1 MRLLYF
7 VLYISFQYALRLFFI
22 RTRTVNSP
30 REWFGRTIYVSN
42 HPASFM
48 DPLVVAALNRPIVFF
63 MTRSDVFTTI
73 SKPILWT
80 AHMLPIYRQQDGG
93 DTKDR
98 NKDTFRKSTE
108 ILKFGRNIL
117 IFGEGFTDDT
127 FIRRLKPVKKG
138 AARMGFGALEAMN
151 WSKKVY
157 IAAVGN
163 NYTEPSLM
171 RSELLIATSDKI
183 CLNDYREMY
192 EENHTHA
199 INEITRIIEEQL
211 KEQIT
216 HVENKEWS
224 HFHEQ
229 IMMITRK
236 GMNAQCHDD
245 SIPLEKRWAY
255 SRKLASWLNEKEEL
269 DSDLSALMSDLDQYF
284 RLLKKMKV
292 QDELVY
298 LKSHGKLNRSA
309 EIIKMILLLPFALL
323 GMLHLGHLYLF
334 IKRFVE
340 NSFKRRVFWSSTK
353 MVVGMIVMGLV
364 NLPFIWI
371 FHAFVYDNW
380 AIAIAYY
387 LSIGLF
393 GLAAYEWV
401 RSIKTFLA
409 KGRVQKA
416 DISLIIDKRS
426 SLESSI
432 ERLVPVK

>member
-7 VLYISFQYALRLFFI
+7 ILYISFQYALRLFFK
-22 RTRTVNSP
+22 RTRTINSP

-48 DPLVVAALNRPIVFF
+48 DPLVVAAFNRPIVFF
-63 MTRSDVFTTI
+63 MTRSDVFNTI

-108 ILKFGRNIL
+108 ILKYGRNIL

-138 AARMGFGALEAMN
+138 AARMGFGALEAIN

-163 NYTEPSLM
+163 NYTDPELM
-171 RSELLIATSDKI
+171 RSELLISTSDKI

-192 EENHTHA
+192 LDNHTQA
-199 INEITRIIEEQL
+199 INEVTRIIEERL

-216 HVENKEWS
+216 HIENKDWA

-245 SIPLEKRWAY
+245 SIPLEKRWNY
-255 SRKLASWLNEKEEL
+255 SRKLALWLNEKEEL
-269 DSDLSALMSDLDQYF
+269 NVEQEELKNDLDHYF
-284 RLLKKMKV
+284 RLLKKMKLKDDNV
-292 QDELVY
+292 F
-298 LKSHGKLNRSA
+298 LKSRGQLNRGK
-309 EIIKMILLLPFALL
+309 EILKMILLFPVALL
-323 GMLHLGHLYLF
+323 GLLHLGHLYLF
-334 IKRFVE
+334 IKRFVQ
-340 NSFKRRVFWSSTK
+340 NSFKRKVFWSSTK
-353 MVVGMIVMGLV
+353 MVVGMIAMGLV

-371 FHAFVYDNW
+371 FHAFVYESW
-380 AIAIAYY
+380 IAAVLYY
-387 LSIGLF
+387 LCIGLF

-401 RSIKTFLA
+401 MAIKVFIA
-409 KGRVQKA
+409 KGKVQKA
-416 DISLIIDKRS
+416 DIQMIIEKRS
-426 SLESSI
+426 SLEARI
-432 ERLVPVK
+432 ERLVPIG